1 MKRPV
6 MDYPIE
12 DAPVRKSDFCL
23 ERVHPRLGLV
33 MEEDE
38 QNPWQAD
45 KEYQSVQ
52 KEERRESGFFIISPG
67 PIEPKDLG

>member
-1 MKRPV
+1 MKHPV
-6 MDYPIE
+6 MEYPIE
-12 DAPVRKSDFCL
+12 DGPIRKSDFSL

-33 MEEDE
+33 VEENE

-52 KEERRESGFFIISPG
+52 NEERRESRFFIISPG

>member
-6 MDYPIE
+6 MEYPIE
-12 DAPVRKSDFCL
+12 DAPVRKSDFLL

-33 MEEDE
+33 MEKNE

-52 KEERRESGFFIISPG
+52 KEERREPRFFVISPCS
-67 PIEPKDLG
+67 IKPKDLG